1 MSTTSDSGLTTHL
14 TKITANK
21 SSAESAIDKEVTFRI
36 NAKIEDEEKKPD
48 HARIKF
54 ELSITT
60 DPKFATIELEG
71 VALVSGNS
79 MARLEKSDS
88 TGNVPLIVLD
98 LYQKLYPLIFLMT
111 NAIGSPSPSP
121 ALLSAPEEA
130 PKK

>member
-1 MSTTSDSGLTTHL
+1 MSTTSESALTTHL
-14 TKITANK
+14 TKLTANK
-21 SSAESAIDKEVTFRI
+21 SSVEPAVEKEVTFRI

-48 HARIKF
+48 HVRIKF

-71 VALVSGNS
+71 IAMVSGEN

-98 LYQKLYPLIFLMT
+98 LYQKLYPIIFLMT
-111 NAIGSPSPSP
+111 NAIGSPAPSP